1 MGKLTIDQFRSQVK
15 PTRGSKLDPFR
26 DEILALYDEGYSL
39 DQVMEFL
46 ALNEVQVAKSTL
58 HGFIKRRV
66 GGTTINRAKLQENP
80 NKKKIGFKG
89 FNPPTWADP
98 ATKIDDLI

>member
-39 DQVMEFL
+39 DQVIEFL

-66 GGTTINRAKLQENP
+66 DAVTINRTKQQEKSDK
-80 NKKKIGFKG
+80 NKTGFKR
-89 FNPPTWADP
+89 FNPPAWADP

>member
-1 MGKLTIDQFRSQVK
+1 MSKVTIDQFRAQVK
-15 PTRGSKLDPFR
+15 PTRGSKLDPFC

-39 DQVMEFL
+39 DQIMEFL
-46 ALNEVQVAKSTL
+46 ELNDVQVAKSTL

-66 GGTTINRAKLQENP
+66 GAVTINKTSSKKNTD
-80 NKKKIGFKG
+80 KKKTGFKG

-98 ATKIDDLI
+98 ATQIDDLI

>member
-1 MGKLTIDQFRSQVK
+1 MSKVTIDQFRTQVK
-15 PTRGSKLDPFR
+15 PTRGSKLDPFC

-46 ALNEVQVAKSTL
+46 ALNDVQVAKSTL
-58 HGFIKRRV
+58 HGFIKRRI
-66 GGTTINRAKLQENP
+66 GTTTVNKTGQEKS
-80 NKKKIGFKG
+80 NKKEKTGFKG

-98 ATKIDDLI
+98 ATKVDDLI

>member
-1 MGKLTIDQFRSQVK
+1 MSKVTIDQFRAQVK

-39 DQVMEFL
+39 DQIMEFL
-46 ALNEVQVAKSTL
+46 ELNDVQVAKSTL
-58 HGFIKRRV
+58 HGFIKRRIGAV
-66 GGTTINRAKLQENP
+66 TIKRTKQQEKSVK
-80 NKKKIGFKG
+80 NKTGFKR